1 LTTQA
6 SEKGVKK
13 ALEPPAIKF
22 ENVWKIYKLGEVE
35 VPALRGL
42 SIEIKRSEHIAVMG
56 PSGSGKSTFL
66 HLAGALDR
74 PTKGRVL
81 IEGKDP
87 SKMGD
92 AELSMLRNRYIGFVF
107 QTFNLIPRLTA
118 LQNVM
123 LPLMI
128 RGVNGLKRVE
138 MAKEAL
144 EKVGLARRM
153 NHKPTELSGGEQQ
166 RVAIAR
172 AIVTNPRI
180 ILADEPTGNLDSTSA
195 AEVVDLLSKLN
206 KELGITLVVV
216 THNPETAAP
225 AQRIV
230 RIRDGVI
237 YEEN

>member
-1 LTTQA
+1 
-6 SEKGVKK
+6 
-13 ALEPPAIKF
+13 LETPAIKF
-22 ENVWKIYKLGEVE
+22 ENVWKIYRLGEVE

-42 SIEIKRSEHIAVMG
+42 SIEIRRGEHIAVMG

-74 PTKGRVL
+74 PTRGRVL
-81 IEGKDP
+81 IEGRDP

-92 AELSMLRNRYIGFVF
+92 VELSTLRNRYIGFVF

-123 LPLMI
+123 LPLMVM
-128 RGVNGLKRVE
+128 GVNGARRVE
-138 MAKEAL
+138 MAREAL
-144 EKVGLARRM
+144 ERVGLAHRL
-153 NHKPTELSGGEQQ
+153 NHRPMELSGGEQQ

-180 ILADEPTGNLDSTSA
+180 ILADEPTGNLDSASA
-195 AEVVDLLSKLN
+195 AEVVELLTRLN
-206 KELGITLVVV
+206 RELGITLVVV

-225 AQRIV
+225 AHKIV

-237 YEEN
+237 HEGG

>member
-1 LTTQA
+1 
-6 SEKGVKK
+6 
-13 ALEPPAIKF
+13 LEAPAIKF

-42 SIEIKRSEHIAVMG
+42 SIEIKRGEHIAVMG

-74 PTKGRVL
+74 PTRGRVL

-87 SKMGD
+87 SKMSD

-123 LPLMI
+123 LPLMV
-128 RGVNGLKRVE
+128 RGVNGLERVKR
-138 MAKEAL
+138 AKEAL
-144 EKVGLARRM
+144 EKVGLAHRM
-153 NHKPTELSGGEQQ
+153 DHKPTELSGGEQQ

-195 AEVVDLLSKLN
+195 AEVVELLSKLN
-206 KELGITLVVV
+206 RELGITLVVV

>member
-1 LTTQA
+1 MEQA
-6 SEKGVKK
+6 
-13 ALEPPAIKF
+13 AIKF
-22 ENVWKIYKLGEVE
+22 ENVWKIYKLGKVE

-42 SIEIKRSEHIAVMG
+42 SIEIGRGEHVAVMG

-81 IEGKDP
+81 IEGRDP
-87 SKMGD
+87 SKLSD
-92 AELSMLRNRYIGFVF
+92 EELSMLRNKLIGFVF

-123 LPLMI
+123 LPLVV
-128 RGVNGLKRVE
+128 RGVDGERRLRK
-138 MAKEAL
+138 AKEAL
-144 EKVGLARRM
+144 ERVGLAHRM
-153 NHKPTELSGGEQQ
+153 SHKPMELSGGEQQ

-172 AIVTNPRI
+172 AIVSGPKITR
-180 ILADEPTGNLDSTSA
+180 ADEPTGNRDSTSA
-195 AEVVDLLSKLN
+195 GEVVELLTRLHRD
-206 KELGITLVVV
+206 LGISLVVV

-225 AQRIV
+225 AKRIV
-230 RIRDGVI
+230 KMRDGVI

>member
-1 LTTQA
+1 MEQA
-6 SEKGVKK
+6 
-13 ALEPPAIKF
+13 AISF
-22 ENVWKIYKLGEVE
+22 ENVWKIYKLGKVE

-42 SIEIKRSEHIAVMG
+42 SIEIGRGEHIAVMG

-81 IEGKDP
+81 IEGRDP
-87 SKMGD
+87 SKLSD
-92 AELSMLRNRYIGFVF
+92 EELSMLRNKLIGFVF

-123 LPLMI
+123 LPLVV
-128 RGVNGLKRVE
+128 RGVDGEKRLRK
-138 MAKEAL
+138 AKEAL
-144 EKVGLARRM
+144 QHVGLAHRM
-153 NHKPTELSGGEQQ
+153 NHKPMELSGGEQQ

-172 AIVTNPRI
+172 AIVSDPKI
-180 ILADEPTGNLDSTSA
+180 ILADEPTGNLDSASA
-195 AEVVDLLSKLN
+195 GEVVELLTKLN
-206 KELGITLVVV
+206 RELGITLVVV

-225 AQRIV
+225 AKRIV
-230 RIRDGVI
+230 KMKDGLI